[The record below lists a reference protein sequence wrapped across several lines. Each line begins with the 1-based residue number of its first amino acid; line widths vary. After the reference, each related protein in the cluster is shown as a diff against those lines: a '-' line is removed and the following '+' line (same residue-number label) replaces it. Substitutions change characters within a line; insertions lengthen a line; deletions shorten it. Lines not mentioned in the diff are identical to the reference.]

1 MEISLD
7 MIQTITLAV
16 VIYYFGSWVRSKVD
30 FLDRFCI
37 PAPVIGG
44 ILFAFLNLIMR
55 ESGILFLNFDTS
67 LQSPAMIVFFTTV
80 GLGASLE
87 LVKKG
92 GIQVAL
98 FWLIATVIALGQN
111 AISIVL
117 SKLLHI
123 NPLMA
128 LLSGSISMIGGHGT
142 GAAFGQLFE
151 QQYGIDGALTAAMA
165 AATFGLVIGGLIGGP
180 IGKKLIEKNN
190 LDPQPDQYG
199 NKQKG
204 EQEERLNY
212 QSIFKTFM
220 VILLAMSFG
229 SVVEKF
235 FDSLNFTLPAYISAM
250 IIAALIL
257 NLGEA
262 TGKWEINSKA
272 NNLIGSIGLNIFLS
286 MALMSL
292 RLWELADIAG
302 PMFVI
307 LIAQAMFM
315 ALMAYFVVF
324 KLMNKDYD
332 GAVLSGGIC
341 GFGMGATPNGVAN
354 MEAIVDKFGAAPR
367 AFFVLPIVGAFLI
380 DFTNA
385 IIITTVANLIA

>member
-16 VIYYFGSWVRSKVD
+16 VIYYFGTWVRSKVN
-30 FLDRFCI
+30 FLDKFCI

-44 ILFAFLNLIMR
+44 IIFAFFNLTMR
-55 ESGILFLNFDTS
+55 KSGILFLNFDTS

-92 GIQVAL
+92 GVQVVL
-98 FWLIATVIALGQN
+98 FWLIATVIAFGQN
-111 AISIVL
+111 TISIVL
-117 SKLLHI
+117 SKILDI

-128 LLSGSISMIGGHGT
+128 MLSGSISMIGGHGT

-190 LDPQPDQYG
+190 LDPKPEQYK
-199 NKQKG
+199 NKKNSKQK
-204 EQEERLNY
+204 EFINY
-212 QSIFKTFM
+212 ESIFKTFM
-220 VILLAMSFG
+220 IILLSMSLG
-229 SVVEKF
+229 SVFEKF
-235 FDSLNFTLPAYISAM
+235 FESLNITLPAYISAM
-250 IIAALIL
+250 IIAAVIL
-257 NLGEA
+257 NLGEMS
-262 TGKWEINSKA
+262 GKWKINQKA

-302 PMFVI
+302 PMLVI
-307 LIAQAMFM
+307 LIAQAIFM
-315 ALMAYFVVF
+315 AGMAYFVVF
-324 KLMNKDYD
+324 RLMKKDYD

-354 MEAIVDKFGAAPR
+354 MEAIVEKFGSAPR

-385 IIITTVANLIA
+385 IIITTVANFIA

>member
-1 MEISLD
+1 
-7 MIQTITLAV
+7 
-16 VIYYFGSWVRSKVD
+16 
-30 FLDRFCI
+30 
-37 PAPVIGG
+37 
-44 ILFAFLNLIMR
+44 
-55 ESGILFLNFDTS
+55 
-67 LQSPAMIVFFTTV
+67 
-80 GLGASLE
+80 
-87 LVKKG
+87 
-92 GIQVAL
+92 
-98 FWLIATVIALGQN
+98 
-111 AISIVL
+111 
-117 SKLLHI
+117 
-123 NPLMA
+123 
-128 LLSGSISMIGGHGT
+128 
-142 GAAFGQLFE
+142 
-151 QQYGIDGALTAAMA
+151 
-165 AATFGLVIGGLIGGP
+165 
-180 IGKKLIEKNN
+180 
-190 LDPQPDQYG
+190 
-199 NKQKG
+199 
-204 EQEERLNY
+204 
-212 QSIFKTFM
+212 M
-220 VILLAMSFG
+220 VILIAMSFG

-302 PMFVI
+302 PMLII
-307 LIAQAMFM
+307 LIAQAIFM

-354 MEAIVDKFGAAPR
+354 MEALVDKFGSAPR

>member
-1 MEISLD
+1 MEVSLD
-7 MIQTITLAV
+7 MIQTTALAV
-16 VIYYFGSWVRSKVD
+16 VIYYFGAWVRSKINV
-30 FLDRFCI
+30 LERFCI

-44 ILFAFLNLIMR
+44 VSFALLNLIVR
-55 ESGILFLNFDTS
+55 EAGIITLSLDTT

-98 FWLIATVIALGQN
+98 FWLIATVVAFGQN
-111 AISIVL
+111 VISVGL
-117 SKLLHI
+117 STILDI

-128 LLSGSISMIGGHGT
+128 MLSGSISMIGGHGT

-165 AATFGLVIGGLIGGP
+165 AATFGLVVGGLIGGP
-180 IGKKLIEKNN
+180 IGKRLIEKHN
-190 LDPQPDQYG
+190 LTPNPEQYA
-199 NKQKG
+199 NPNAAEK
-204 EQEERLNY
+204 EEVLNY
-212 QSIFKTFM
+212 TTIFKTFM
-220 VILLAMSFG
+220 VILIAMGFG
-229 SVVEKF
+229 SVLEGF
-235 FDSLNFTLPAYISAM
+235 FESVNITLPSYISAM
-250 IIAALIL
+250 IIAAVIL
-257 NLGEA
+257 NVGEMS
-262 TGKWEINSKA
+262 GSWDINQKA
-272 NNLIGSIGLNIFLS
+272 NDLIGTIGLNVFLS

-302 PMFVI
+302 PMLII
-307 LIAQAMFM
+307 LVAQAIFM
-315 ALMAYFVVF
+315 AFMAYFVVF
-324 KLMNKDYD
+324 KVMKSDFD

-354 MEAIVDKFGAAPR
+354 MEAIVERFGKAPR

-385 IIITTVANLIA
+385 IIITTFANFFG

>member
-1 MEISLD
+1 MEINLD

-16 VIYYFGSWVRSKVD
+16 VIYYFGNWVRSKVD

-55 ESGILFLNFDTS
+55 ESGVLFLNFDTS

-98 FWLIATVIALGQN
+98 FWLVATFIALGQN

-117 SKLLHI
+117 SKILHI

-151 QQYGIDGALTAAMA
+151 QQYGIEGALTAAMA

-190 LDPQPDQYG
+190 LNPQPEQYE

-220 VILLAMSFG
+220 VILIAMSFG

-302 PMFVI
+302 PMLII
-307 LIAQAMFM
+307 LIAQAIFM

-354 MEAIVDKFGAAPR
+354 MEALVDKFGSAPR